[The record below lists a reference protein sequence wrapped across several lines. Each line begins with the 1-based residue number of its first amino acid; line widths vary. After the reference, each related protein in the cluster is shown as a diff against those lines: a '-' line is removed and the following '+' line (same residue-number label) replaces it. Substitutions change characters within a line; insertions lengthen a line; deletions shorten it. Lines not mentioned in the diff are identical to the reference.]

1 MEIFYNNEKIKIEII
16 KKVKKTVSIKIKDEK
31 NIILSVP
38 KYYQTIHCEMVIEKN
53 KKWILDKII
62 SINKKQDIGFFENG
76 TVYFL
81 GKEYKIELEKID
93 EILQFKE
100 NKIIINEKLK
110 NKIYETMINWYT
122 NKAYEILLEKIK
134 KYSEIMSLKPEK
146 IRIKNLKSAWGICY
160 SSNNITFNYKIIA
173 AEDKIIDYLVVH
185 ELAHIKHHN
194 HSREY
199 WKFVENYIPECK
211 ELRKILKR
219 DGNKYIAIDRRN

>member
-1 MEIFYNNEKIKIEII
+1 MEIFYNNEKIKIEVI